1 MQIYDGVW
9 VVHLAGCRRG
19 EHVGILGM
27 LAMFRYQQVDSLLWN
42 TDFSDRSLR
51 FGAGE
56 CQFAIGI
63 LYILFAHGDGFVLD
77 VEVAPEK
84 RRDLTLPQA
93 CDQLQI
99 KHGKQSSP
107 VGGIQIIL
115 NMLWRKNLHFDFLH
129 FRCDAV
135 LGRVPQDQALL
146 DRPLEGAMQHEMQT
160 PNCGAAE
167 TRVAVTTLSG
177 DTSVFHQLLVEL
189 L

>member
-1 MQIYDGVW
+1 MKKSSVGVSEIMKSDMRQPSILQDILVQIYDGVW

-27 LAMFRYQQVDSLLWN
+27 LAKFRYQQVDSLLWN

-84 RRDLTLPQA
+84 RRDLTLP
-93 CDQLQI
+93 
-99 KHGKQSSP
+99 
-107 VGGIQIIL
+107 
-115 NMLWRKNLHFDFLH
+115 
-129 FRCDAV
+129 
-135 LGRVPQDQALL
+135 
-146 DRPLEGAMQHEMQT
+146 
-160 PNCGAAE
+160 
-167 TRVAVTTLSG
+167 
-177 DTSVFHQLLVEL
+177 
-189 L
+189 